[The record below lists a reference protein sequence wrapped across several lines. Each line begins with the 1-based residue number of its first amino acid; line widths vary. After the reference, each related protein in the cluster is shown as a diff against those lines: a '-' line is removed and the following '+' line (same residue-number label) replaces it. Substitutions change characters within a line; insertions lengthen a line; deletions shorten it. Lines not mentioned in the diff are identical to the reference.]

1 MTEFPTPFRV
11 IENLWVTL
19 PDGERM
25 AARAWMPEGSETK
38 PVPAIIKYIPYRKR
52 DRTRGGDEALMPYFA
67 GHGYACLRV
76 DMRGSGDSDGLMED
90 EYLEQELQDG
100 KDAIAWIAEQP
111 WCDGNVGIIGISW
124 SGFNGLQIAARRPPA
139 LKAVITACSTDDR
152 YADDMHYMGGCLLN
166 DCLDWGASF
175 FNTLHTPPDPEIRDD
190 WRQQWIRRLD
200 NGTFPM
206 AAWLKHQRR
215 DAFWKHGSVNEDWSA
230 IQCPVFAMGGWMDGY
245 SNAIPRLL
253 ENLTVP
259 RMGLIGP
266 WAHLYGHQGRPGPA
280 MDFLAMCVRW
290 WDQWLKG
297 VDTGVTREPM
307 LRAYMQERVPARGL
321 YDVCP
326 GRWVAEDSWPSARIT
341 RQDWVLN
348 GDGRLTP
355 RPPGATREAA
365 ADPQAGAD
373 QTRLDL
379 QSPQTVGI
387 AGGEWCAYGT
397 GGYGPQFP
405 ADQRQDDARS
415 LVFESEPL
423 QERVEILGQPRV
435 RLRLAVDR
443 PAAFVAVRLNDVH
456 TDGSVSRASF
466 GVLNLTHRN
475 GSESPQAIEPGETMT
490 VDVKLN
496 DIAYAFEAGHR
507 IRFAI
512 STTYWPM
519 IWPSPEPVTLSLWA
533 GASHLSLPLRP
544 ARPADSELDLGEPVV
559 LAGMAGE
566 ALEAPSGERV
576 LHHDFGDDTVVIE
589 ASENAGRFR
598 IGDTGTELSGEQ
610 SERFEI
616 REGDPLSCASE
627 ITKTMAFHRDGW
639 TIHVEATAALTATV
653 DSWLLK
659 GHIRVTEGDKVVFEK
674 IYDCPTPRDHC

>member
-11 IENLWVTL
+11 IENMWLTL

-25 AARAWMPEGSETK
+25 AARVWLPEGAESK

-52 DRTRGGDEALMPYFA
+52 DSTRGHDEALMPYFA

-100 KDAIAWIAEQP
+100 KDAIAWIANQP

-124 SGFNGLQIAARRPPA
+124 SGFNGLQIAALRPPA

-190 WRQQWIRRLD
+190 WRQQWMRRMD

-206 AAWLKHQRR
+206 ESWLKHQRR
-215 DAFWKHGSVNEDWSA
+215 DAFWQHGSVNQDWSA

-245 SNAIPRLL
+245 SSAIPRLL

-280 MDFLAMCVRW
+280 MDFLAMSLRW

-297 VDTGVTREPM
+297 EDSGVTREPM
-307 LRAYMQERVPARGL
+307 LRAYMQERVPAKGL

-326 GRWVAEDSWPSARIT
+326 GRWVAEESWPSPRIE
-341 RQDWVLN
+341 RKDWA
-348 GDGRLTP
+348 LTGTGGLSEEP
-355 RPPGATREAA
+355 
-365 ADPQAGAD
+365 AGAVD
-373 QTRLDL
+373 DVCLEG

-397 GGYGPQFP
+397 GGRGPQFP

-415 LVFESEPL
+415 LMFETEPL
-423 QERVEILGQPRV
+423 TERVEILGQPRV
-435 RLRLAVDR
+435 TLSLAVDR

-456 TDGSVSRASF
+456 PDGSVSRASF

-475 GSESPQAIEPGETMT
+475 GSESPQAIQPGERMT
-490 VDVKLN
+490 VEVKMN
-496 DIAYAFEAGHR
+496 DIAYAFDKGHR

-519 IWPSPEPVTLSLWA
+519 VWPSPEAVTLSLWA

-544 ARPADSELDLGEPVV
+544 ARPEDAALDLGEAVV
-559 LAGMAGE
+559 VAPMAGE
-566 ALEAPSGERV
+566 ALEPPSGARV
-576 LHHDFGDDTVVIE
+576 LHHDFSDDSFVIE
-589 ASENAGRFR
+589 ASEHSGRFR
-598 IGDTGTELSGEQ
+598 IADTGTELSGEQ

-616 REGDPLSCASE
+616 HDDDPLSCASE
-627 ITKTMAFHRDGW
+627 ITKAMVFRRDGW
-639 TIHVEATAALTATV
+639 DVHVEATVALTATV
-653 DSWLLK
+653 DTWRLK
-659 GHIRVTEGDKVVFEK
+659 GHIRVMEGDSVVFEK
-674 IYDCPTPRDHC
+674 IYDSPTPRDHC